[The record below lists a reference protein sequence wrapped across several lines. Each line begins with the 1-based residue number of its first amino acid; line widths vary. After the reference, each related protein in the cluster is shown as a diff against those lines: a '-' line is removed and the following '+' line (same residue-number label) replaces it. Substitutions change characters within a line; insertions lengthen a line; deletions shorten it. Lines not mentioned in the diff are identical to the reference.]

1 MTIKNLAYSA
11 QQRLQASTGC
21 SFKRAHI
28 YELLAAS
35 FGFNSFA
42 ALGADTVFTEHSLS
56 SRRASSNGL
65 LVRNRCIEI
74 GYQPD
79 VANAVSIALPV
90 LLSEHQIGVI
100 RIADLVA
107 HLRFEAGHQDDYS
120 DDDDEPDDGDN
131 ALDDR
136 WVDSVALVSPIL
148 RDGLEAAA
156 SKGNALAHYA
166 LALIYAPGEEDEDQQ
181 GVGSDYWHSQAQ
193 KGRLLTGVEKE
204 WADGYAAHLARS
216 EKHAH
221 HLREAARL
229 GQQDALLDL
238 ADRFDDPAFF
248 EQAAPHS
255 NADPTV
261 VAEIAQRLG
270 RHGDAKK
277 WLTVAAEA
285 GDTEAMRQLIEEYD
299 QRDLLRCWTWVYLA
313 KLMDVDLTMDEHYA
327 INEDGSP
334 YDDEVGGAAYV
345 GGRDG
350 VVIDPISAEQDAAAR
365 DAAQKILG
373 RIRLAG

>member
-1 MTIKNLAYSA
+1 MTIKDLAYSA
-11 QQRLQASTGC
+11 QQLLQASTGG

-35 FGFNSFA
+35 FGFNSYA
-42 ALGADTVFTEHSLS
+42 ALGADTVFTEQSLS
-56 SRRASSNGL
+56 SRRASSYGS

-90 LLSEHQIGVI
+90 LLSERQIGVI

-107 HLRFEAGHQDDYS
+107 HLRFEAEHQDDYS
-120 DDDDEPDDGDN
+120 NDDDEPDDRDD

-148 RDGLEAAA
+148 RDGLENAA

-166 LALIYAPGEEDEDQQ
+166 LALIHAPEEDEERK
-181 GVGSDYWHSQAQ
+181 VGSDYWHSQAKQ
-193 KGRLLTGVEKE
+193 GRFLTGVEKE
-204 WADGYAAHLARS
+204 WADDYATNLARS

-229 GQQDALLDL
+229 GQQDALLEL

-299 QRDLLRCWTWVYLA
+299 QRDLVRCWTWVYLA

-334 YDDEVGGAAYV
+334 YDDDVGGTVYV

-350 VVIDPISAEQDAAAR
+350 VVIDPISAEQDAVAR
-365 DAAQKILG
+365 DAAKKILG

>member
-1 MTIKNLAYSA
+1 MTIKALAYSA
-11 QQRLQASTGC
+11 QQHLQASTGG

-35 FGFNSFA
+35 FGFNSNA
-42 ALGADTVFTEHSLS
+42 ALGADAVFTEQSLS
-56 SRRASSNGL
+56 SRRASSYGS

-79 VANAVSIALPV
+79 VAHAVSIALPAY
-90 LLSEHQIGVI
+90 LSDRQIGVI

-107 HLRFEAGHQDDYS
+107 HLRYEAGHQDVYS
-120 DDDDEPDDGDN
+120 DDDEEPDDRDDT
-131 ALDDR
+131 LDDQ
-136 WVDSVALVSPIL
+136 WVDSVALESPIL
-148 RDGLEAAA
+148 LDGLEDAAC
-156 SKGNALAHYA
+156 KGNALAHYA
-166 LALIYAPGEEDEDQQ
+166 LALIHAPEEDEERN
-181 GVGSDYWHSQAQ
+181 VGRDYWHSQAQ
-193 KGRLLTGVEKE
+193 QGRLLTGVEKE
-204 WADGYAAHLARS
+204 WADDYATSLARS
-216 EKHAH
+216 EKHSH
-221 HLREAARL
+221 HLREGARL
-229 GQQDALLDL
+229 GQQDALLEL
-238 ADRFDDPAFF
+238 ADRFEEPAFF

-255 NADPTV
+255 NANPTV

-277 WLTVAAEA
+277 WLTIAAEA

-299 QRDLLRCWTWVYLA
+299 QRDLVRCWTWVYFA

-327 INEDGSP
+327 IDEDGSP
-334 YDDEVGGAAYV
+334 YDDDIGGTVYV

-365 DAAQKILG
+365 DAAQKLLG
-373 RIRLAG
+373 RILLAR

>member
-1 MTIKNLAYSA
+1 MTIKDLAYSA
-11 QQRLQASTGC
+11 QQLLQARTGD
-21 SFKRAHI
+21 SFKRTHI

-35 FGFNSFA
+35 FGFNSYA
-42 ALGADTVFTEHSLS
+42 ALGIDAVFTEQSLS
-56 SRRASSNGL
+56 SRRASSYGS

-79 VANAVSIALPV
+79 VANTVSIALPAY
-90 LLSEHQIGVI
+90 LSERLIGVI

-107 HLRFEAGHQDDYS
+107 HLRYEAGQQDYS
-120 DDDDEPDDGDN
+120 DDDEEPDDRDDT
-131 ALDDR
+131 LDDQ
-136 WVDSVALVSPIL
+136 WVDSVALESPIL
-148 RDGLEAAA
+148 LDGLEDAA
-156 SKGNALAHYA
+156 SKGNGLAHYA
-166 LALIYAPGEEDEDQQ
+166 LALIHAPEEDEERK
-181 GVGSDYWHSQAQ
+181 VGRDYWHSQAQ
-193 KGRLLTGVEKE
+193 QGRLLTGVEKE
-204 WADGYAAHLARS
+204 WADEYATNLARS
-216 EKHAH
+216 EKSAR

-255 NADPTV
+255 NVDPTV

-270 RHGDAKK
+270 RYGDAKK
-277 WLTVAAEA
+277 WLTIAAEA

-299 QRDLLRCWTWVYLA
+299 QRDLVRCWTWVYFA
-313 KLMDVDLTMDEHYA
+313 KLMDLDLTMDAHYA

-334 YDDEVGGAAYV
+334 YDDDVGGAAFV

-365 DAAQKILG
+365 HAAQQLMG
-373 RIRLAG
+373 RIRLAE

>member
-1 MTIKNLAYSA
+1 MTIKDLAYSA
-11 QQRLQASTGC
+11 QQHLQASTGG
-21 SFKRAHI
+21 SFKRAHV

-35 FGFNSFA
+35 FGFNSYA
-42 ALGADTVFTEHSLS
+42 ALGADTVFTEQSLS
-56 SRRASSNGL
+56 SRRASSYGF

-90 LLSEHQIGVI
+90 LLSERQIGVI

-120 DDDDEPDDGDN
+120 DDDDEPDDRDDT
-131 ALDDR
+131 LDDR
-136 WVDSVALVSPIL
+136 WVNSVALVSPIL
-148 RDGLEAAA
+148 RDGLEGAA

-166 LALIYAPGEEDEDQQ
+166 LALIYASGEEDEEQQ

-204 WADGYAAHLARS
+204 WADDYATNLARS

-229 GQQDALLDL
+229 GQQDALLEL

-277 WLTVAAEA
+277 WLTVAAET
-285 GDTEAMRQLIEEYD
+285 GDTEAMRQLIEAYD

-334 YDDEVGGAAYV
+334 YDDDVGGAAYV

-350 VVIDPISAEQDAAAR
+350 VVIDPLSAEQDAAAR
-365 DAAQKILG
+365 DAAQQLLG

>member
-1 MTIKNLAYSA
+1 MTIKDLAYSA
-11 QQRLQASTGC
+11 QQRLQASTGG

-35 FGFNSFA
+35 FGFNSYA
-42 ALGADTVFTEHSLS
+42 ALGADTVFTEQSLS
-56 SRRASSNGL
+56 SRRASSYGL

-79 VANAVSIALPV
+79 VANAVSIALPAY
-90 LLSEHQIGVI
+90 LSEWQIGVI

-107 HLRFEAGHQDDYS
+107 HLRYEADHQDDYS
-120 DDDDEPDDGDN
+120 DDDDEPDDRDDT
-131 ALDDR
+131 LDDQ
-136 WVDSVALVSPIL
+136 WVNSVALLSPIL
-148 RDGLEAAA
+148 RDGLENAA

-166 LALIYAPGEEDEDQQ
+166 LALIHAPEEEGEERR
-181 GVGSDYWHSQAQ
+181 VGSDYWHSQAQ
-193 KGRLLTGVEKE
+193 QGRFLTSVEKE
-204 WADGYAAHLARS
+204 WANDHATNLARS
-216 EKHAH
+216 EKYAH

-261 VAEIAQRLG
+261 IAEIAQRLG

-299 QRDLLRCWTWVYLA
+299 QRDLVRCWTWVYFA
-313 KLMDVDLTMDEHYA
+313 KLMDVDLTTDEHYA

-334 YDDEVGGAAYV
+334 YDDDVGGAAYV

-365 DAAQKILG
+365 DAAQKLLG

>member
-1 MTIKNLAYSA
+1 MTIKALAYSA
-11 QQRLQASTGC
+11 QQRLQASTGG

-35 FGFNSFA
+35 FGFNSYA
-42 ALGADTVFTEHSLS
+42 ALGADTVFTEQSLS
-56 SRRASSNGL
+56 SRRASSYGS

-79 VANAVSIALPV
+79 VANAVSIALPAY
-90 LLSEHQIGVI
+90 LSERQIGVI

-107 HLRFEAGHQDDYS
+107 HLRYEAEHQDDYS
-120 DDDDEPDDGDN
+120 DDDDEPDDRDDT
-131 ALDDR
+131 LDDR
-136 WVDSVALVSPIL
+136 WVNSVALLSPIL
-148 RDGLEAAA
+148 RDGLEDAA

-166 LALIYAPGEEDEDQQ
+166 LALIHAPEEEGEEQR
-181 GVGSDYWHSQAQ
+181 VGSDYWHSQAQ
-193 KGRLLTGVEKE
+193 QGRFLTGVEKE
-204 WADGYAAHLARS
+204 WADDYATNLARS

-229 GQQDALLDL
+229 GQQDALLEL
-238 ADRFDDPAFF
+238 ADRFEDPAFF

-277 WLTVAAEA
+277 WLTIAAEA

-299 QRDLLRCWTWVYLA
+299 QRDLLRCWTWVYFA

-327 INEDGSP
+327 ISEDGSP
-334 YDDEVGGAAYV
+334 YDDDVGGTVYV

-365 DAAQKILG
+365 DAAQKLLG

>member
-1 MTIKNLAYSA
+1 MTIKELAYSA
-11 QQRLQASTGC
+11 QQHLHASTG
-21 SFKRAHI
+21 SSLKRAHI

-35 FGFNSFA
+35 FGFNSYA
-42 ALGADTVFTEHSLS
+42 ALGADTVFTEQSLS
-56 SRRASSNGL
+56 SRRASSYGL

-79 VANAVSIALPV
+79 VANAVSIALPAY
-90 LLSEHQIGVI
+90 LSERQIGVI

-107 HLRFEAGHQDDYS
+107 HLRYEAEHQDDYS
-120 DDDDEPDDGDN
+120 DDDDEPGDRDDT
-131 ALDDR
+131 LDDQ
-136 WVDSVALVSPIL
+136 WVNSVALLSPIL
-148 RDGLEAAA
+148 RDGLENAA

-166 LALIYAPGEEDEDQQ
+166 LALIHAPEEEGEERR
-181 GVGSDYWHSQAQ
+181 VGSDYWYSQAQ
-193 KGRLLTGVEKE
+193 QGRFLTSVEKE
-204 WADGYAAHLARS
+204 WADDYATNLARS
-216 EKHAH
+216 EKYAH

-261 VAEIAQRLG
+261 IAEIAQRLG

-277 WLTVAAEA
+277 WLTIAAEA

-299 QRDLLRCWTWVYLA
+299 QRDLVRCWTWVYFA
-313 KLMDVDLTMDEHYA
+313 KLMDVDLTTDEHYA

-334 YDDEVGGAAYV
+334 YDDDDGGAAYV

-365 DAAQKILG
+365 DAAQKLLG
-373 RIRLAG
+373 KIRLAG